1 MCEKM
6 YEGMGEKMSE
16 EMGEKMSEEMSEEMC
31 EKICEGKRET
41 AIYRVRS
48 PRQTAENDVKHP
60 EVRRKKMSLHV
71 HILHE
76 DGQTGITIWE

>member
-1 MCEKM
+1 MDERM
-6 YEGMGEKMSE
+6 GERMGEKM
-16 EMGEKMSEEMSEEMC
+16 
-31 EKICEGKRET
+31 CEGKRET

-71 HILHE
+71 HNLHE
-76 DGQTGITIWE
+76 DGQTGITV